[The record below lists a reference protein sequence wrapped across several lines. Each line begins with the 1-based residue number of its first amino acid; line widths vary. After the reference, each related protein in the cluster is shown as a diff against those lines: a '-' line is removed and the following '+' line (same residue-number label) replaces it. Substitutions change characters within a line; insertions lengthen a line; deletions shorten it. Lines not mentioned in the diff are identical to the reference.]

1 MSAGKSS
8 RRPLIEKPGEF
19 LRFYGV
25 DEGVRVYFPYGVN
38 DLFAFVSGN
47 HGIDK
52 APFAEVEGAFSF
64 NNGGSVP

>member
-1 MSAGKSS
+1 MRSACG
-8 RRPLIEKPGEF
+8 PLIEKPGEF
-19 LRFYGV
+19 LCFYGV
-25 DEGVRVYFPYGVN
+25 DECVRVYFPYGMN

-52 APFAEVEGAFSF
+52 APFAEVEGAFAF